1 MDSLKQFVH
10 APICGPGMSFSRIR
24 TITTVAVSAAAVLAL
39 PAGPAVA
46 KKKKKAPTY
55 PVITKVTPMNVGV
68 GDLLTIKGKGYR
80 PGKNK
85 NTVVFKRS
93 GQRAVFVKAES
104 ATSTTLTLHV
114 PLKLQAYMKLTNN
127 QPVPSVFKIRV
138 ISRRFGLRFTSTKLS
153 PTVGPA
159 GSGTQTQT
167 PPPPSAYEQCLAAA
181 QANPSGD
188 QDGDGLP
195 NNIEQQVGTDPCRAD
210 TDGDGLTD
218 GWEYQ
223 SALDLNSRA
232 LPYPGTKPWPNPLDP
247 TDANMDFDGDGLLA
261 WQEFQLWQYVG
272 SPWKNGDLGAYSD
285 GSQNTGGPD
294 VGGEM
299 HTGGYTPQQCGVDA
313 RNRDASVPLQCLDL
327 NHDGNLTDDERDAD
341 GDGLSNIVEYSY
353 TGTQNWWANGP
364 YKDEPKYSWRAF
376 ADLSPINPDS
386 DGDGVPD
393 GLDDQ
398 DVDGYNNY
406 SEMELGR
413 WDSGLFVNPYN
424 PCLPNPY
431 AITCSRYLPLDGTLY
446 APWDS
451 AHYAKWL
458 HSAVPLTWNDADP
471 SYDPPDAASGEHF
484 WNGAGGQQFPDPDG
498 PKAP

>member
-1 MDSLKQFVH
+1 
-10 APICGPGMSFSRIR
+10 MSFSRIR

-46 KKKKKAPTY
+46 KKKKKKAPTY

-93 GQRAVFVKAES
+93 GQRAVFVKAET
-104 ATSTTLTLHV
+104 ATSTILTLHV

-159 GSGTQTQT
+159 GSALT
-167 PPPPSAYEQCLAAA
+167 PPGTTPPSAYEQCLAAA
-181 QANPSGD
+181 QANPAGD
-188 QDGDGLP
+188 QDSDSL
-195 NNIEQQVGTDPCRAD
+195 NNALEQKIGTDPCRAD

-247 TDANMDFDGDGLLA
+247 SDVNDDFDGDGLLA
-261 WQEFQLWQYVG
+261 WQEFQLWQYLG
-272 SPWKNGDLGAYSD
+272 SHFNVDGTLPAYSD
-285 GSQNTGGPD
+285 GTQNS
-294 VGGEM
+294 GGEM
-299 HTGGYTPQQCGVDA
+299 LTAGNP
-313 RNRDASVPLQCLDL
+313 SLQRLDL

-341 GDGLSNIVEYSY
+341 ADGLSNVVEYNF
-353 TGTQNWWANGP
+353 TGTQNWWTEGP
-364 YKDEPKYSWRAF
+364 YKNEKPYSWRTF
-376 ADLSPINPDS
+376 ADPSPINPDS
-386 DGDGVPD
+386 DGDGVLD
-393 GLDDQ
+393 GADDQ
-398 DVDGYNNY
+398 DVDGYDNY
-406 SEMELGR
+406 TEMELAR
-413 WDSGLFVNPYN
+413 WGSGLFVNPYN
-424 PCLPNPY
+424 PCLPDPY
-431 AITCSRYLPLDGTLY
+431 AITCSRYLPLDGNVY
-446 APWDS
+446 PPFDDQ
-451 AHYAKWL
+451 HYDKWVG
-458 HSAVPLTWNDADP
+458 SAVPLSWSSDP
-471 SYDPPDAASGEHF
+471 NYDPPDATTGQTF
-484 WNGAGGQQFPDPDG
+484 WNGSMGSQGPDVNTT
-498 PKAP
+498 AP